1 MFLLLALVLSALSV
15 VTVVLT
21 NRSVVCEA
29 VVVVG
34 VVGVDNYRVFVAL
47 VLVGVDLSFPVITFV
62 IFPFVVIVVVSGVN
76 DCDSAVN
83 GGAIALVLLVVR
95 PMRFTVGVDLVAAG
109 LFWWCCDVR
118 VLSKLMNKL
127 DFCEWMEIT
136 TIIKNLT

>member
-1 MFLLLALVLSALSV
+1 MLELII
-15 VTVVLT
+15 T
-21 NRSVVCEA
+21 
-29 VVVVG
+29 
-34 VVGVDNYRVFVAL
+34 VFVAL

-62 IFPFVVIVVVSGVN
+62 IFPFVVIVVASGVN

-109 LFWWCCDVR
+109 LLWWCCDVR